1 MPAQTLPRWVKP
13 VAVVVVS
20 GAVAVAAIASTTFV
34 PVDADG
40 GSSSSVASGLQ
51 QNADF
56 DPAAT
61 AAELFPQ
68 IVAGIPDAT
77 VDIVDLHNGVQA
89 DEAAFGAEF
98 GQDLG
103 AGSFVVP
110 VRIEGTVSEVDD
122 AFIYFDVEG
131 IDGENQAV
139 VPIAG
144 ALNGGPVRDS
154 LGLIRFGD
162 VPDQIAF
169 QTLAQEIKN
178 LMVAEVVDPID
189 PPSLVGKDI
198 VVIGAWKNGL
208 LTPQYIVQPVI
219 IEVPS

>member
-1 MPAQTLPRWVKP
+1 MAAQTLPRWVKP
-13 VAVVVVS
+13 VAIVVGS
-20 GAVAVAAIASTTFV
+20 GAVVAAIISSTTIV
-34 PVDADG
+34 SSDADG
-40 GSSSSVASGLQ
+40 AGTSVAAGLQ
-51 QNADF
+51 QNEDF

-68 IVAGIPDAT
+68 IVADIPGAAI
-77 VDIVDLHNGVQA
+77 DIVDLHNGVQA

-110 VRIEGTVSEVDD
+110 VRIEGTVTEVDD
-122 AFIYFDVEG
+122 AFIYFEVEG

-144 ALNGGPVRDS
+144 ALNGGPVRDA
-154 LGLIRFGD
+154 LGVIGFGD

-178 LMVAEVVDPID
+178 LMVAEVVEPVDPQ
-189 PPSLVGKDI
+189 SLVGKDV

-208 LTPQYIVQPVI
+208 MTPQYIVQPVI

>member
-1 MPAQTLPRWVKP
+1 MTAKDVPQWVKP
-13 VAVVVVS
+13 VAIAGVS
-20 GAVAVAAIASTTFV
+20 GAFVVAVLASTTV
-34 PVDADG
+34 VTG
-40 GSSSSVASGLQ
+40 GDEAGIVTAAGLQ
-51 QNADF
+51 QNKDF
-56 DPAAT
+56 DPAAS

-68 IVAGIPDAT
+68 IVEGLPPAAI
-77 VDIVDLHNGVQA
+77 DIVDLHNGVQA

-122 AFIYFDVEG
+122 AFIFFEIDG

-144 ALNGGPVRDS
+144 ALNGGPVRDA
-154 LGLIRFGD
+154 LGLISFGD

-169 QTLAQEIKN
+169 QTLAQELKA
-178 LMVAEVVDPID
+178 LMKAEAVDPVD
-189 PPSLVGKDI
+189 PASLVGQD
-198 VVIGAWKNGL
+198 VVVTGAWKNGL
-208 LTPQYIVQPVI
+208 PTPQYIVQPVT
-219 IEVPS
+219 IEVAE